1 MKTFKITLLL
11 KLIIIVLVSFQDLKA
26 QEESN
31 KKPFSQRKPVELGV
45 APESTLSRI
54 SVKGNQFVDENGKT
68 MVFRGV
74 NTKDPYDLYLSD
86 HWNPE
91 YFGAIKNWGAN
102 IVRFPVHPRAWRELG
117 IKEYLGLLDQ
127 GIKWADSLGIYVVMD
142 WHSIGNLRSEVFF
155 LPGYETTRAETFKF
169 WRVISDRYKNNT
181 TVAFLEFYNE
191 PTTFNGKLGSVS
203 WMEWKEIVE
212 EGILIM
218 RANGSKAVPLVAGF
232 NWGYDLT
239 PIAEN
244 PIDAEGVAYV
254 SHPYPQKRPKPW
266 EEKWEKDWGYVADKY
281 PLMLTEIGFCGPD
294 DKGAH
299 VPVISEPDYVQIL
312 TDYCDKKGISYVVWV
327 FDTSWDPALL
337 KDWSYEP
344 TWYGEYWRKAL
355 REHKG
360 K

>member
-1 MKTFKITLLL
+1 MTLLL
-11 KLIIIVLVSFQDLKA
+11 FTCISYGQNTSSTGDSKV
-26 QEESN
+26 
-31 KKPFSQRKPVELGV
+31 PFSQRKPVRLG
-45 APESTLSRI
+45 APPKSTLSRI
-54 SVKGNQFVDENGKT
+54 SVDGNKLVDEKGQT
-68 MVFRGV
+68 VVFRGV
-74 NTKDPYDLYLSD
+74 NTKDPYDLSLAGK
-86 HWNPE
+86 WNAE
-91 YFGAIKNWGAN
+91 YFAAMKDWGAN
-102 IVRFPVHPRAWRELG
+102 IARFPVHPRAWREAG
-117 IKEYLGLLDQ
+117 NFDYLKLLDR
-127 GIKWADSLGIYVVMD
+127 GIEMADSLGIYVIID
-142 WHSIGNLRSEVFF
+142 WHSIGNLKSEVFF
-155 LPGYETTRAETFKF
+155 LPGYETTKAETFKF
-169 WRVISDRYKNNT
+169 WRIIADRYKDNT
-181 TVAFLEFYNE
+181 TVAFLEFFNE
-191 PTTFNGKLGSVS
+191 PTTFNGKLGSVT

-239 PIAEN
+239 PVAEN

-281 PLMLTEIGFCGPD
+281 PVMLTEIGFCGPD

-299 VPVISEPDYVQIL
+299 IPVISEPDYVEVL
-312 TDYCDKKGISYVVWV
+312 TEYCNKKGISYVVWV
-327 FDTSWDPALL
+327 FDTSWAPALL